1 MSKASI
7 SLILLALLCLCACA
21 PSTAVPQMNTAGVTA
36 TAAASEPTA
45 TAAVPEPTATPA
57 ATEAPETLEELQAD
71 LATASLMLSNVSQ
84 YSGGYYYYLMR
95 GANVESVLIRFSD
108 SLQSE
113 VVYHGGLNI
122 HYTVQNGAVY
132 ILDTYNNKGIMRIL
146 PDGEAEC
153 ISMLEPEGSN
163 LNSWYYVTERYLYL
177 LHAQYG
183 GRILRIPND
192 PAFID
197 WYPPKD
203 GEVDTTR
210 SICLTDADEEVYD
223 FVPYEGYL
231 YYSRKEG
238 ESGASLWRVLPDGTG
253 KEFVCEGKPGG
264 TLRVDEYGKLYYAAE
279 KTIDTDVEFYVY
291 DAPGRRY
298 PEADGALTTPDY
310 TVVYPIGADADY
322 LYYDGGFMQVKA
334 QNDGQ
339 FIATKHENAKGYRVS
354 KTTGEKDLTYS
365 VNLYWYTPVGDYLIN
380 QDDALMIP
388 KEGGEP
394 VALPGSEQ
402 IQNEIDRYARVPS
415 VLIGGEGPVELELS
429 GSSAYA
435 VYYLLYNSDDV
446 TPGHEVCAVYLNHT
460 SSGSMFFPE
469 GNYVLKIARGDY
481 WISDKEGFG
490 ESGSYSKSLPK
501 EMTSGVYFIEE
512 STSSGFDS
520 DSWGGLG

>member
-1 MSKASI
+1 MSKVSI
-7 SLILLALLCLCACA
+7 SLIFLALLFLCACA
-21 PSTAVPQMNTAGVTA
+21 PSTVADTVGGAA
-36 TAAASEPTA
+36 TEAAPGPTA
-45 TAAVPEPTATPA
+45 TAAVLEPTATPA

-71 LATASLMLSNVSQ
+71 LATASLMLSNASQ

-108 SLQSE
+108 SLDSE
-113 VVYHGGLNI
+113 VVYRGDMNMQ
-122 HYTVQNGAVY
+122 YTVQNGDVY
-132 ILDTYNNKGIMRIL
+132 ILDTYNNKGVMRIS
-146 PDGEAEC
+146 PKGETEC
-153 ISMLEPEGSN
+153 ISILEPEGSHIR
-163 LNSWYYVTERYLYL
+163 SWYYVTERYLYL

-183 GRILRIPND
+183 GQILRVQND
-192 PAFID
+192 SVYTDLYPAND
-197 WYPPKD
+197 D
-203 GEVDTTR
+203 GADTVQCL
-210 SICLTDADEEVYD
+210 CLTGEDEKVYD

-253 KEFVCEGKPGG
+253 KEFVCEGKSGG

-298 PEADGALTTPDY
+298 PEAGGTLTTPDY
-310 TVVYPIGADADY
+310 TAVYPIGADADY

-354 KTTGEKDLTYS
+354 KATGEKDLTYS
-365 VNLYWYTPVGDYLIN
+365 VNLYWYKPVGDYLIN
-380 QDDALMIP
+380 QDDALLIP
-388 KEGGEP
+388 KAGGEP
-394 VALPGSEQ
+394 AALPGSAT
-402 IQNEIDRYARVPS
+402 IQNEIDLYARVPS

-446 TPGHEVCAVYLNHT
+446 TPGHEVRAVYLNHT

-481 WISDKEGFG
+481 WISDDEGFG
-490 ESGSYSKSLPK
+490 ESGSYSKSVPT
-501 EMTSGVYFIEE
+501 EMTAGVYSISE
-512 STSSGFDS
+512 STSSGFGS
-520 DSWGGLG
+520 DSWSGLG

>member
-1 MSKASI
+1 MSKTSI
-7 SLILLALLCLCACA
+7 SLILLALLFLCACA
-21 PSTAVPQMNTAGVTA
+21 PSTAAPQTDTASI
-36 TAAASEPTA
+36 TAAA
-45 TAAVPEPTATPA
+45 AAPEPSATPVA
-57 ATEAPETLEELQAD
+57 AEAPETLEELQAD
-71 LATASLMLSNVSQ
+71 LATASLMLSNASQ

-108 SLQSE
+108 SLESE
-113 VVYHGGLNI
+113 VVYRGGLNI

-132 ILDTYNNKGIMRIL
+132 ILDTYNNKGVTRIL

-163 LNSWYYVTERYLYL
+163 LNSWYYVSERYLYL

-210 SICLTDADEEVYD
+210 CLCLTDADEKVCD

-231 YYSRKEG
+231 YYSRSEG
-238 ESGASLWRVLPDGTG
+238 ESGISLWRVLPDGTG
-253 KEFVCEGKPGG
+253 KELVCGDVSGG
-264 TLRVDEYGKLYYAAE
+264 TLCVDDDGRLYYATSE
-279 KTIDTDVEFYVY
+279 YMKTDIELQSYY
-291 DAPGRRY
+291 APGRKY
-298 PEADGALTTPDY
+298 LQADGSLAAADF
-310 TVVYPIGADADY
+310 TVVYSIGADADY
-322 LYYDGGFMQVKA
+322 LYYDGGLMQVKA
-334 QNDGQ
+334 QSDGQ

-354 KTTGEKDLTYS
+354 RATGEKDLTYG
-365 VNLYWYTPVGDYLIN
+365 VNLYWYQPVGDYLIN

-388 KEGGEP
+388 KAGGEP
-394 VALPGSEQ
+394 AALPGSEQ
-402 IQNEIDRYARVPS
+402 IQNEIELYARVPS

-446 TPGHEVCAVYLNHT
+446 TPGHEVRAVYLNHT
-460 SSGSMFFPE
+460 NSGSMYFPE

-481 WISDKEGFG
+481 WISDEVGFG
-490 ESGSYSKSLPK
+490 ESGSYSKSIPK
-501 EMTSGVYFIEE
+501 EMTAGVYFIEE